1 MMIITQED
9 SGQSSWNTKLSMC
22 NARTQD
28 SNILKLGGY
37 FAKESESWALPHVA
51 SVDLSEHSNSPK
63 EAAVWKRC
71 ANGIGINQ
79 FLVNMTS
86 TSGIHPS
93 AKEPLEISLFPG
105 ISLCFG
111 HPLMGNV
118 LTNGPLAALCQEPKF
133 DASNE
138 QRSSDCKNYCRPG
151 WWGTKW

>member
-1 MMIITQED
+1 MRKNPNLGLYHQEPAL
-9 SGQSSWNTKLSMC
+9 QKEQHFLQQLSS
-22 NARTQD
+22 QD
-28 SNILKLGGY
+28 
-37 FAKESESWALPHVA
+37 VA

-133 DASNE
+133 DGSNE

-151 WWGTKW
+151 WWVRSGRKAARDL